1 MSEPPSLPAEAPE
14 GFDKNPREEGEKT
27 LQAELQA
34 WHLPLSLT
42 WRPEESTTDS
52 LHSRAMCWHQ
62 RCASGWAGHW
72 EEPAKVD
79 MLCTLGCWR
88 QRKRQSD
95 VYWLSVGKRET
106 WGWQR
111 GNNEWSPHS
120 ASQQARG
127 AVPKVIMP
135 PRSLG
140 GWSELVRR
148 RERGGVGT
156 EAGPSR
162 QRL

>member
-72 EEPAKVD
+72 EEPECGVSSFSDSSLVQLVLLKVYRPLP
-79 MLCTLGCWR
+79 M
-88 QRKRQSD
+88 
-95 VYWLSVGKRET
+95 
-106 WGWQR
+106 
-111 GNNEWSPHS
+111 
-120 ASQQARG
+120 
-127 AVPKVIMP
+127 
-135 PRSLG
+135 
-140 GWSELVRR
+140 
-148 RERGGVGT
+148 
-156 EAGPSR
+156 
-162 QRL
+162 